1 MASVRAPRVEEQQ
14 RGYAQTRELFVAS
27 GSGTPQ
33 SSGPVSGPVQRKEDV
48 NALIERA
55 RGWAARRP
63 YVRGLAL
70 VGSWARDDA
79 NQESDVDL
87 VLLADQPGAYL
98 SDEAWIDELGA
109 SSVVR
114 TRSWGALTERR
125 LALPSELEI
134 DVGVAVVSW
143 AATAPVDA
151 GTRQV
156 VTDGIR
162 VVFDLDGVLAE
173 LIAAI
178 RR

>member
-1 MASVRAPRVEEQQ
+1 
-14 RGYAQTRELFVAS
+14 
-27 GSGTPQ
+27 
-33 SSGPVSGPVQRKEDV
+33 
-48 NALIERA
+48 
-55 RGWAARRP
+55 
-63 YVRGLAL
+63 
-70 VGSWARDDA
+70 
-79 NQESDVDL
+79 VDL

-125 LALPSELEI
+125 LALPSEL
-134 DVGVAVVSW
+134 DVGVAAVSW

>member
-1 MASVRAPRVEEQQ
+1 
-14 RGYAQTRELFVAS
+14 
-27 GSGTPQ
+27 
-33 SSGPVSGPVQRKEDV
+33 
-48 NALIERA
+48 
-55 RGWAARRP
+55 
-63 YVRGLAL
+63 
-70 VGSWARDDA
+70 
-79 NQESDVDL
+79 VDL

-134 DVGVAVVSW
+134 DVGVAAVSW